1 MGAMDSRYDRSRW
14 GKCILIPMNPV
25 RNWRELSE
33 QPVGHYLA
41 RPNLV
46 AWCPTPD
53 LVGITLCDAQTA
65 EDLAALF
72 SFFDGLGD
80 QVAAEFDLI
89 FDARHAKEGDI
100 DAMDIF
106 IKGLESRG
114 GALSPRVRRQ
124 VYVRPGGV
132 CGAALTGILNL
143 MPSIRAWHVVTSTE
157 EVASWLE
164 RPEVLQHSE
173 VVETMTGEINT
184 AGPVVARLRMLL
196 RTTGLR
202 LSVQDAGRA
211 LAMAPRSLQRHLKA
225 ANTSFREEIERARLD
240 MARRL
245 LGESTLKLET
255 IGHRIGFRSAAHF
268 TVFFGK
274 RAGITPSA
282 WRRQFNERRAVAS

>member
-1 MGAMDSRYDRSRW
+1 MEVHLG
-14 GKCILIPMNPV
+14 
-25 RNWRELSE
+25 
-33 QPVGHYLA
+33 LA
-41 RPNLV
+41 L
-46 AWCPTPD
+46 W
-53 LVGITLCDAQTA
+53 
-65 EDLAALF
+65 
-72 SFFDGLGD
+72 
-80 QVAAEFDLI
+80 I

-100 DAMDIF
+100 DAMGMF
-106 IKGLESRG
+106 IKGLEQRS

-124 VYVRPGGV
+124 VYVRSGGM
-132 CGAALTGILNL
+132 CGAALTGILSL
-143 MPSIRAWHVVTSTE
+143 MPTIRTWEIVTTTE
-157 EVASWLE
+157 EVATWLE

-173 VVETMTGEINT
+173 IVETMTGELHT

-225 ANTSFREEIERARLD
+225 AGTSFREEIERARLD

-245 LGESTLKLET
+245 LGESSLKLET

-274 RAGITPSA
+274 RAGVTPSA